1 MNLWWDYISDGS
13 NWSATDGITT
23 RLGQHIALSVGA
35 LVIALIVAMPIGIAV
50 GHSGKGDDV
59 PILFG
64 TLGRL
69 LPPLGVLVYF
79 AMKTQTGTGPAFF
92 IIVLMGMAPIMS
104 AGYAGV
110 RLLDRPVIESARA
123 SGMLPMQILREI
135 EIPMAMPKL
144 IEGVR
149 RAAVAIVSMVAV
161 AAYTGASG
169 LGRLIIDGQQP
180 AVHNYGMVATGGVLI
195 AVLAVVLDRAIAGF
209 GATLIPP
216 GLYATPSAAL
226 EEIQPRVAEP
236 YVASASASYS
246 S

>member
-1 MNLWWDYISDGS
+1 MNLFWNYISDGS
-13 NWSATDGITT
+13 HWSSSDGITT

-35 LVIALIVAMPIGIAV
+35 LLIALIVAMPLGIAV
-50 GHSGKGDDV
+50 GHSGKGDDL

-79 AMKTQTGTGPAFF
+79 AMKTETGTGPSFV
-92 IIVLMGMAPIMS
+92 IVVLMGMAPIMA

-110 RLLDRPVIESARA
+110 RLLDRPVIDSARA

-169 LGRLIIDGQQP
+169 LGRLIIDGQKP
-180 AVHNYGMVATGGVLI
+180 AVHDYGMVATGGVLVAI
-195 AVLAVVLDRAIAGF
+195 LAVVLDRVIAAF

-236 YVASASASYS
+236 YLPPVPASSSY
-246 S
+246 